1 MQIKKLTLKE
11 WKELGLPV
19 HRSYIQPL
27 QKPLSNQKLKKFR
40 SLFQSKEVKKVKVI
54 KSIIARKPKD
64 LVKLKQSM
72 GIIFGSNIRKLEKKK
87 GDKNDKTSYRF
98 INL

>member
-27 QKPLSNQKLKKFR
+27 QKSLSNQKLKKFR
-40 SLFQSKEVKKVKVI
+40 SLLKSKEVKN
-54 KSIIARKPKD
+54 
-64 LVKLKQSM
+64 
-72 GIIFGSNIRKLEKKK
+72 G
-87 GDKNDKTSYRF
+87 
-98 INL
+98 